1 MGLRPLFGDEMKKI
15 VLRQG
20 IIAAVVIT
28 ALACCSDEP
37 VDVSSVNSVS
47 DCLVQGLGNEQQ
59 CRAAW
64 DQASSEHLKEG
75 PRFEAKEDCSEEF
88 GQCNRYQ
95 VQNDDGSFSDVF
107 IPMMAG
113 MMIGNMMSSSNTHHV
128 YHQPLYKRKD
138 QQAYGGGFVT
148 AGGYT
153 VQKGTSI
160 IPSSYAS
167 KPSGVGT
174 ISKGG
179 LGGGGFSTSSG
190 KGGGFS
196 AAS

>member
-20 IIAAVVIT
+20 IIAAVVIA
-28 ALACCSDEP
+28 ALSGCSDEP

-47 DCLVQGLGNEQQ
+47 DCLVQGLGNEEQ

-64 DQASSEHLKEG
+64 DQASSEHLKQG
-75 PRFEAKEDCSEEF
+75 PRFEGQEDCSQEF

-107 IPMMAG
+107 IPIMAG
-113 MMIGNMMSSSNTHHV
+113 MMIGNMMNSANTTKV
-128 YHQPLYKRKD
+128 YHQPLYQRKD
-138 QQAYGGGFVT
+138 QQTYGGGFVT
-148 AGGYT
+148 AGGYSI
-153 VQKGTSI
+153 QKGHST
-160 IPSSYAS
+160 IPSSYSS

-179 LGGGGFSTSSG
+179 LGGAGFSSSSG

-196 AAS
+196 SAS

>member
-28 ALACCSDEP
+28 ALAGCSDEP

-113 MMIGNMMSSSNTHHV
+113 MMIGNMMSSSNTRHV
-128 YHQPLYKRKD
+128 YHQPLYKSKD
-138 QQAYGGGFVT
+138 QQAYGGGRWREDSDSYPPNGLPDRRRPAAQK
-148 AGGYT
+148 AGRHGWSDWFGIQSDAT
-153 VQKGTSI
+153 CADCDAC
-160 IPSSYAS
+160 PAS
-167 KPSGVGT
+167 D
-174 ISKGG
+174 
-179 LGGGGFSTSSG
+179 
-190 KGGGFS
+190 
-196 AAS
+196 